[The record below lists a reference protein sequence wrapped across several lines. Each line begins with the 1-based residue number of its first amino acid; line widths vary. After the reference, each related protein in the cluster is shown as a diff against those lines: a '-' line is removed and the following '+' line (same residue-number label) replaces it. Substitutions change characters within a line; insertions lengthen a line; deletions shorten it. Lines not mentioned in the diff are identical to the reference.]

1 MNQLIPLESEASP
14 TLPASFPRYPYVTG
28 RIPPKSISCGRPMS
42 LLSFLGASLT
52 GTSLLLRGSHGAFS
66 FRKGW
71 PASLH
76 PIPPPPLPI
85 RTDKP
90 AIPPRSISPWSSRRT
105 HSPHTTFWRS
115 RRGRVPVEWKFVGVV
130 EHGHSI
136 RLKLSNVIEGNG
148 NEDHVRLGRQ
158 HTSAINHRSRFIRR
172 LRAPASVSSNVAQA
186 SRSRPHSQNS
196 FPVKTSIR
204 SELG

>member
-1 MNQLIPLESEASP
+1 
-14 TLPASFPRYPYVTG
+14 
-28 RIPPKSISCGRPMS
+28 MS

-52 GTSLLLRGSHGAFS
+52 GTSLLLRGFHGAFS

-76 PIPPPPLPI
+76 PIPPPPFPI

-90 AIPPRSISPWSSRRT
+90 ASHLGPFRRGPHDVPTLPTYHLLKKSPWPRA
-105 HSPHTTFWRS
+105 
-115 RRGRVPVEWKFVGVV
+115 PVEWKFVGVV

-172 LRAPASVSSNVAQA
+172 LHAPLRDLQTWRRWRRLPDRARTRKTLFQSRHPSDPNLDSSAND
-186 SRSRPHSQNS
+186 R
-196 FPVKTSIR
+196 
-204 SELG
+204 

>member
-1 MNQLIPLESEASP
+1 
-14 TLPASFPRYPYVTG
+14 
-28 RIPPKSISCGRPMS
+28 MS

-85 RTDKP
+85 RTGTP

-105 HSPHTTFWRS
+105 HTPHIPPS
-115 RRGRVPVEWKFVGVV
+115 EEVAVAACAGRVEVRRCSRTRPFDPVEAVKRNRGKRERRSCPLRAATHQRHQPPFTVHQASPCSASG
-130 EHGHSI
+130 S
-136 RLKLSNVIEGNG
+136 SNVA
-148 NEDHVRLGRQ
+148 Q
-158 HTSAINHRSRFIRR
+158 
-172 LRAPASVSSNVAQA
+172 VAQA

-196 FPVKTSIR
+196 FPVKNIHQIR
-204 SELG
+204 TWIVQQMIV